1 MTEPRLGIVILAAGE
16 ARRFGACKQLA
27 LLHTKPL
34 LQHVIDAALPLR
46 PTRLIVM
53 TGKYHEAIAAAKN
66 EGVVTGAELILNP
79 DWSSGMSSSI
89 RLGCELLSDDCDQ
102 LLVLLADQVL
112 VSTSELE
119 TLVAQAVDG
128 GSACAGFG
136 ETVGPPAVFSRV
148 WYPDLLTL
156 NAENG
161 AKKLL
166 TDPAKQVTIV
176 PMKSAGWDIDS
187 KDDLE
192 RLSDVSSYIFGN

>member
-1 MTEPRLGIVILAAGE
+1 MTEPRLGIIILAAGE

-27 LLHTKPL
+27 LFHTKPL

-46 PTRLIVM
+46 PTRMMVM
-53 TGKYHEAIAAAKN
+53 TGKYHEAIAAAHD
-66 EGVVTGAELILNP
+66 EGVVTGAELIHNP

-112 VSTSELE
+112 VSSSELE
-119 TLVAQAVDG
+119 TLIAQAVDG
-128 GSACAGFG
+128 GSACAGFSG
-136 ETVGPPAVFSRV
+136 TVGPPAVFSRAL
-148 WYPDLLTL
+148 YPDLLTL

-166 TDPAKQVTIV
+166 TDPAKQVTVV

>member
-46 PTRLIVM
+46 PTRLVVM
-53 TGKYHEAIAAAKN
+53 TGKYHEDIASAKDQ
-66 EGVVTGAELILNP
+66 GVVTGAELIHNP

-89 RLGCELLSDDCDQ
+89 RLGCEILADDCDQ

-119 TLVAQAVDG
+119 TLTAQAVDG
-128 GSACAGFG
+128 GSACAGFS
-136 ETVGPPAVFSRV
+136 ETVGPPAVFSRAC
-148 WYPDLLTL
+148 YPDLLTL

-166 TDPAKQVTIV
+166 TDPAKQVKIV

-192 RLSDVSSYIFGN
+192 RLNDVSRYIFGN

>member
-1 MTEPRLGIVILAAGE
+1 MTESRLGIIILAAGE

-27 LLHTKPL
+27 LFHTKPL
-34 LQHVIDAALPLR
+34 LQHVIDAAIPLQ
-46 PTRLIVM
+46 PTRLVVM
-53 TGKYHEAIAAAKN
+53 TGKYHEAIAAAN
-66 EGVVTGAELILNP
+66 DEGVLSGAELIYNP

-89 RLGCELLSDDCDQ
+89 RLGCELLSDDCNQ

-112 VSTSELE
+112 ISTRELE
-119 TLVAQAVDG
+119 TLIAQAVDG
-128 GSACAGFG
+128 GSACAGFS
-136 ETVGPPAVFSRV
+136 ETVGPPAVFSRA
-148 WYPDLLTL
+148 WYPDLMTL

-166 TDPAKQVTIV
+166 TDPAKQVAIV
-176 PMKSAGWDIDS
+176 PIKSAGWDIDS

>member
-27 LLHTKPL
+27 LFHTKPL

-46 PTRLIVM
+46 PARIVVM
-53 TGKYHEAIAAAKN
+53 TGRYHEAIAAAKD
-66 EGVVTGAELILNP
+66 EGVVTGAELIYNP

-119 TLVAQAVDG
+119 NLIAQTVDG
-128 GSACAGFG
+128 SSACAGFSG
-136 ETVGPPAVFSRV
+136 TVGPPAVFSRA

-166 TDPAKQVTIV
+166 TDPAKQVTII
-176 PMKSAGWDIDS
+176 PTKSAGWDIDS

>member
-46 PTRLIVM
+46 PTRLVVM
-53 TGKYHEAIAAAKN
+53 TGKYHEDIVSAKDQ
-66 EGVVTGAELILNP
+66 GVVTGAELIHNP

-89 RLGCELLSDDCDQ
+89 RLGCELLADDCDQ

-119 TLVAQAVDG
+119 TLTAQAVDG
-128 GSACAGFG
+128 GSACAGFS
-136 ETVGPPAVFSRV
+136 ETVGPPAVFSRAC
-148 WYPDLLTL
+148 YPDLLTL

-192 RLSDVSSYIFGN
+192 RLNDVSRYIFGN

>member
-1 MTEPRLGIVILAAGE
+1 MTESRLGIVILAAGE

-27 LLHTKPL
+27 LFHTKPL

-46 PTRLIVM
+46 PKRLIVM
-53 TGKYHEAIAAAKN
+53 TGKYHEAIAAAKD
-66 EGVVTGAELILNP
+66 EGVVTGAELIYNP

-89 RLGCELLSDDCDQ
+89 SLGCKLLADDCDQ

-119 TLVAQAVDG
+119 TLPAQAVDG
-128 GSACAGFG
+128 GSACAGFSK
-136 ETVGPPAVFSRV
+136 TVGQPAVFSRA

-156 NAENG
+156 TAENG

-166 TDPAKQVTIV
+166 TDPEEQVTIV

>member
-46 PTRLIVM
+46 PTRLVVM
-53 TGKYHEAIAAAKN
+53 TGKYHEDIASATDQ
-66 EGVVTGAELILNP
+66 GVVTGAELIHNP

-89 RLGCELLSDDCDQ
+89 RLGCELLADDCDQ

-119 TLVAQAVDG
+119 TLTAQAVDG
-128 GSACAGFG
+128 GSACAGFS
-136 ETVGPPAVFSRV
+136 ETVGPPAVFSRAC
-148 WYPDLLTL
+148 YPDLLTL

-192 RLSDVSSYIFGN
+192 RLSDVSRYIFGN

>member
-27 LLHTKPL
+27 LFHAKPL

-46 PTRLIVM
+46 PSRLVVM

-187 KDDLE
+187 RDDLE